1 VIPGQ
6 IQRAQW
12 RNTLVYRVNPDLQVG
27 VEYNPLSPT
36 ANVGPLFNWRLL
48 REQNGL
54 PAVIIG
60 TSSDRIGT
68 PNGQAYFVTVSK
80 TVAKGIGLYV
90 GASYSGFEH
99 RIIFPA
105 GASFQFD
112 DHWSS
117 IMAFDGVHFHPTVSY
132 NWDRYGV
139 TLIYANTCYPGF
151 NFSVGF

>member
-1 VIPGQ
+1 M
-6 IQRAQW
+6 
-12 RNTLVYRVNPDLQVG
+12 YRIDQDLQVG

-36 ANVGPLFNWRLL
+36 ANVGPLFNWRAI
-48 REQNGL
+48 RETKGS
-54 PAVIIG
+54 PAVILG

-68 PNGQAYFVTVSK
+68 PHGQAYYVTVSK

-90 GASYSGFEH
+90 GASYSTFQH
-99 RIIFPA
+99 RILIPC

-112 DHWSS
+112 EHWSS
-117 IMAFDGVHFHPTVSY
+117 IMSFDGVNFHPTVSY

-139 TLIYANTCYPGF
+139 TFIYANTRYPGM

>member
-1 VIPGQ
+1 M
-6 IQRAQW
+6 
-12 RNTLVYRVNPDLQVG
+12 VYRVNPDLQVG

-36 ANVGPLFNWRLL
+36 ANLGPLLNWRLM

-54 PAVIIG
+54 PAIIIG

-68 PNGQAYFVTVSK
+68 PRGQAYFVTVSK
-80 TVAKGIGLYV
+80 TVAKGIGLYA
-90 GASYSGFEH
+90 GASYSQFEH
-99 RIIFPA
+99 RVLFPA

-112 DHWSS
+112 EHWSS
-117 IMAFDGVHFHPTVSY
+117 IMAFDGVNFHPTVSY

-139 TLIYANTCYPGF
+139 TLIYANTRFPGF